1 MTSTKEQIKYR
12 KLTDLHKLEGNPR
25 TITGSDFDRLCES
38 LKDNPDY
45 FEARPLIL
53 SDRTGELVILAGNQR
68 YEAAKTIGLEEV
80 PTFLIHGLTEEREK
94 EIIIRDNVNNG
105 QWDMDILA
113 NEWDQEQ
120 LADWGVTVDWE
131 VPEKEVVEVETPEPA
146 EESSTKRGDLFICG
160 NHRVLCGDST
170 KMEDVAKLMDG
181 AKADLL
187 LTDPP
192 YNVDYGG
199 KAKMLNQT
207 YGGDSRNETK
217 IKNDNWA
224 DEEAYKAFLT
234 DALKVGYKNM
244 TDEASFNVWY
254 ASAHVVANMQALEA
268 AGFDVKQEVIWNKN
282 ALVLGRQDWQWKH
295 EPSLVGWKQG
305 QHHNWYG
312 NRKQTTVIEDVM
324 DLDKMTKEE
333 MRKVLE
339 QIQDGSIP
347 TTVINENK
355 PSANDLHPTMKP
367 VRLFGKIMQNYTK
380 DGDKVLDLFGESGTT
395 MMAAEQLDRAAYI
408 CELDPKF
415 VDVIVKRWENFTGEK
430 AEKVS
435 A

>member
-1 MTSTKEQIKYR
+1 MTSTREQIKYR
-12 KLTDLHKLEGNPR
+12 KLEDLHKLEGNPR
-25 TITGSDFDRLCES
+25 TITGSDFDRLCTS

-68 YEAAKTIGLEEV
+68 YEAAKTIGLTEV
-80 PTFLIHGLTEEREK
+80 PTFLIHGLTEERER

-105 QWDMDILA
+105 QWDMDALA

-131 VPEKEVVEVETPEPA
+131 VPEREVVEVETPEPA

-181 AKADLL
+181 QKADLL

-217 IKNDNWA
+217 IKNDNWEN
-224 DEEAYKAFLT
+224 EESYKAFLT
-234 DALKVGYKNM
+234 DALKVGYRNM

-312 NRKQTTVIEDVM
+312 NRKQTTVIEDQM

-380 DGDKVLDLFGESGTT
+380 DGDKVLDLFGGSGTT
-395 MMAAEQLDRAAYI
+395 MMAAEQLDRSAYI

-430 AEKVS
+430 AERIS